1 MRNRT
6 LEILTQRAEDGD
18 MWAISEISKLIPQLH
33 LLAQQEDD
41 RDAMCLLG
49 LCYDYGWGI
58 ACDYCEAVNWY
69 RKAKTSYAYFKL
81 GICYE
86 QGHGVEQD
94 YEEAEMWYV
103 RSKHPEA
110 FCRLGCLYQDRGHS
124 MNEIVKYYRKASN
137 AGHAYAS
144 YRLAM
149 CYVHGWGVSI
159 NLDEAERRLQMAS
172 HYYNS
177 L

>member
-1 MRNRT
+1 MYLTEKMNLGRTLKAKQNVYKMVNRQ

-18 MWAISEISKLIPQLH
+18 MWAISEISKLIPELQ
-33 LLAQQEDD
+33 LLAQLQDD
-41 RDAMCLLG
+41 SDAMCALG

-58 ACDYCEAVNWY
+58 TRDYCEAVKWY
-69 RKAKTSYAYFKL
+69 QKAKTS
-81 GICYE
+81 C
-86 QGHGVEQD
+86 
-94 YEEAEMWYV
+94 
-103 RSKHPEA
+103 A

-149 CYVHGWGVSI
+149 CCVHGWGVSI

-172 HYYNS
+172 HYYKS